1 MTKSSGSSTP
11 DTPARRRTRIGTG
24 LFRDQYGLAAVAKVG
39 KVQRERRFPFDTPDE
54 EMKAWQVTVK
64 AQLYE
69 EQRHEPAPI
78 PGQVPS
84 PRGTLSADI
93 STYAKR
99 LQGRPSYASER
110 AHLRAWEPLYGTKR
124 RAYLRPED
132 VASAIAQWQQAGASA
147 QTIIHRCR
155 VLRQLFHALD
165 GEHARTPVDHVK
177 RPPKPKSKPITV
189 PLAKIISALD
199 KLARLDP
206 VMAVRFRVLATTGQR
221 PAQVMRTTPADV
233 NLKRGI
239 WMVPSAKKGDT
250 RELFLNADMRSAWKA
265 FIALKAWGNYDTT
278 RMARLLRRC
287 GWPEGIRPYNVRHSF
302 AVDALERGVD
312 LGDVQGM
319 LGHTEIETTR
329 QFYAPILQA
338 RLKRASAAMQGR
350 FPKGK

>member
-1 MTKSSGSSTP
+1 MT
-11 DTPARRRTRIGTG
+11 RRRVRIGKG
-24 LFRDQYGLAAVAKVG
+24 LFRDQYGLSAVAKVG
-39 KVQRERRFPFDTPDE
+39 KVQRERRFPLDTPEE
-54 EMKAWQVTVK
+54 EMRGWQATVK

-69 EQRHEPAPI
+69 EQRHQPAPI

-93 STYAKR
+93 ETYTKR
-99 LQGRPSYASER
+99 LQGRPSYQSER
-110 AHLRAWEPLYGTKR
+110 AHLRAWLPLYGPKR

-132 VASAIAQWQQAGASA
+132 VASAIATWQTDGASA

-177 RPPKPKSKPITV
+177 RPAKPKPKPITV
-189 PLAKIISALD
+189 DVKRIVTVLAK
-199 KLARLDP
+199 LAARDP
-206 VMAVRFRVLATTGQR
+206 VMAARFRVLAATGQR
-221 PAQVMRTTPADV
+221 PTQLMRTTLADV

-239 WMVPSAKKGDT
+239 WMVPAAKRGNT
-250 RELFLNADMRSAWKA
+250 RELFLNPEMRAAWKTL
-265 FIALKAWGNYDTT
+265 IKLNGLGNYDTT
-278 RMARLLRRC
+278 RMARLLRQC

-329 QFYAPILQA
+329 QYYAPILQA
-338 RLKRASAAMQGR
+338 RLKKASAAMQGR
-350 FPKGK
+350 FGK